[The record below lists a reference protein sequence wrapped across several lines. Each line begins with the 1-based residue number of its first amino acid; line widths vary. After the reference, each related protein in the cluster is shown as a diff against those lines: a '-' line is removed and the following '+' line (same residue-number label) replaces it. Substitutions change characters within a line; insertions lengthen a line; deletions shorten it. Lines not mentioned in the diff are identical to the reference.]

1 MQGLIMDMPLM
12 ISSAI
17 RHAAGFHGRTAVAV
31 LRWMDPAFASGL
43 VQRVA
48 AGLEPMDAR

>member
-1 MQGLIMDMPLM
+1 MQGLIRDMPLM

-17 RHAAGFHGRTAVAV
+17 RHAAGFHGRTAVVV
-31 LRWMDPAFASGL
+31 LRWMGPAFTSGL

-48 AGLEPMDAR
+48 AGLGPTGVL